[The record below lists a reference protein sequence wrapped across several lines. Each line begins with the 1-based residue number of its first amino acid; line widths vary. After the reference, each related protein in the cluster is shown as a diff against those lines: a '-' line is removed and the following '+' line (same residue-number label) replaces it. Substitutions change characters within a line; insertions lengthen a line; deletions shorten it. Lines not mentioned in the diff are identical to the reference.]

1 VKQPLPLPLLA
12 AALSGVLLAAS
23 FPPHGLWPLAWTA
36 LVPLFFAAL
45 RSASPGRAGFLG
57 AVTGAFFY
65 PAALSWMTNIFNPAV
80 SLLFW
85 AIFAL
90 WLALHAALLK
100 FLWDRV
106 GAAGRGRW
114 GELLWTLLAG
124 AAWAG
129 LEYFR
134 SEAWPLACPWLGL
147 GYSQMSA
154 APVLQTTSVWGVYG
168 LSAFI
173 ASVNAAWVLLLQRR
187 YLAPILAVFLCAL
200 VSAWG
205 RERLASFDAD
215 AGRPVKAA
223 LLQDETLDLESLLE
237 LSLSPAAAGAD
248 LLVWPEYAFY
258 MKSGEEGKYSALIAE
273 RLGPRFPVSLIA
285 SGVQDPGE
293 VAAGRGANFVLALGP
308 RGENYGRYDKLHPV
322 PFVDD
327 GLTPNPAPAPLNT
340 PLGGLGVQICYDL
353 AFEDGPRKVT
363 VGGAEILISPTK
375 DPMRWGLKQHLQ
387 HSDMSAARAVET
399 GLWILRPA
407 TSGISQ
413 IIDPLGEV
421 RAVLPA
427 GERGVLAGS
436 ARLREGGTFYTAYGW
451 LFGPLSMA
459 LTLGL
464 GLWALFPR
472 RR

>member
-1 VKQPLPLPLLA
+1 MKQPPLPLLA

-45 RSASPGRAGFLG
+45 RSASPGRAAFLG

-106 GAAGRGRW
+106 GAAGRGQW

-154 APVLQTTSVWGVYG
+154 APVLQTMSVWGVYG

-187 YLAPILAVFLCAL
+187 YLAPILAVFLCAV

-237 LSLSPAAAGAD
+237 LSLSPAAAGVD

-258 MKSGEEGKYSALIAE
+258 MKGGEEEKYSALISG
-273 RLGPRFPVSLIA
+273 RLKGRYPVSLIA
-285 SGVQDPGE
+285 SGVQDPDE

-327 GLTPNPAPAPLNT
+327 GLTPNPAPAPVST
-340 PLGGLGVQICYDL
+340 PLGRLGVQICYDL

-363 VGGAEILISPTK
+363 VKGAEILLSPTK

-427 GERGVLAGS
+427 GERGVLAGA
-436 ARLREGGTFYTAYGW
+436 ARLRAGGTFYTSYGW

>member
-1 VKQPLPLPLLA
+1 MNPAPFPFLA
-12 AALSGVLLAAS
+12 AALSGILLALS
-23 FPPHGLWPLAWTA
+23 FPPHGLWPLAWPA
-36 LVPLFFAAL
+36 LLPLFFVSA
-45 RSASPGRAGFLG
+45 RSASPARAAALG
-57 AVTGAFFY
+57 AVAGAFFY

-90 WLALHAALLK
+90 WMALHAALLK
-100 FLWDRV
+100 FLWDRL
-106 GAAGRGRW
+106 AAGGRGQAGALIW
-114 GELLWTLLAG
+114 ALLAG
-124 AAWAG
+124 VTWAG

-147 GYSQMSA
+147 GYSQMAA
-154 APVLQTTSVWGVYG
+154 APALQTMSVWGVYG

-173 ASVNAAWVLLLQRR
+173 AAVNAAWVLLLQRK
-187 YLAPILAVFLCAL
+187 YLAPLLAVFLCAV

-205 RERLASFDAD
+205 RDRIAAFDAE

-223 LLQDETLDLESLLE
+223 LLQDETLELESLLE
-237 LSLSPAAAGAD
+237 LSLSAAAAGAD
-248 LLVWPEYAFY
+248 LLIWPEYAFY
-258 MKSGEEGKYSALIAE
+258 MKGGEEGKYSALISE
-273 RLGPRFPVSLIA
+273 RLKSLSSVNLIA
-285 SGVQDPGE
+285 SGVQDPAE

-308 RGENYGRYDKLHPV
+308 GGERFGRYDKLHPV

-327 GLTPNPAPAPLNT
+327 GLTPNPDPSPVAT
-340 PLGGLGVQICYDL
+340 PLGKLGVQICYDL

-363 VGGAEILISPTK
+363 AGGAEILISPTK

-407 TSGISQ
+407 TSGVSQ

-421 RAVLPA
+421 RAELA
-427 GERGVLAGS
+427 SGERGVLAGE
-436 ARLREGGTFYTAYGW
+436 ARLRPGGTFYTSYGW

-459 LTLGL
+459 LTLAL